1 MSDNKK
7 IFTNTLLLY
16 FRMILI
22 IAITLYTVRLVYNVL
37 GIEDFGLFN
46 LVTSFILLF
55 SFLNSAM
62 RSGTQRFINVALAS
76 KSELMV
82 KKTFY
87 VTLKIHFFIA
97 LFMVVFLETLGIFW
111 VNNFL
116 NIPEGKKEIAN
127 IVYHC
132 AVVSVFLNVLSVPY
146 QAMIIAK
153 EKMNIFAY
161 ITIIDAFTKLLAIIF
176 VLYVSVNYEVLVLY
190 SAFLVISSLIV
201 FVLYF
206 FLSGVKFK
214 KSKSVERSWGGDEN
228 EIKKE
233 IIKFSGWNLFGQIS
247 VLSSNQ
253 GVMLIYNIFFGIFIN
268 ASLAISQQIT
278 SLLNNFVSNLQ
289 LAFNPQI
296 VQSHAQQNF
305 ERHVRLVLNSS
316 QYSLYLLV
324 LIALPFLLY
333 SEFILK
339 LWLGGELPQYVT
351 YFTFVVVVVAFFDA
365 MSGPFWMSVHASG
378 NIKKYQI
385 IISMIFFINIPLTL
399 VILFFTD
406 SLYLSFLSCLVVS
419 ILAFIYRIYYFFNF
433 NLVPNVLKLNYVK
446 NVVLVFI
453 FIVCVCFYKYMIQA
467 SNFYFFNVLVVVLT
481 FQIVFLVYLFCFCLS
496 KSEFYLIKNF
506 ILNKIHS
513 IRNYF

>member
-7 IFTNTLLLY
+7 IFTNTLFLY

-46 LVTSFILLF
+46 LVASFILLF

-76 KSELMV
+76 KSELMI

-87 VTLKIHFFIA
+87 VALKMHFFIA
-97 LFMVVFLETLGIFW
+97 IFMIIFLETLGLFW

-132 AVVSVFLNVLSVPY
+132 AIVSVFFNVLSVPY

-161 ITIIDAFTKLLAIIF
+161 ITIIDAVTKLLAIIF
-176 VLYVSVNYEVLVLY
+176 ALYVSINYEVLVLY
-190 SAFLVISSLIV
+190 SVFLVFSSLIV
-201 FVLYF
+201 FILYF
-206 FLSGVKFK
+206 FLSGAKFK
-214 KSKSVERSWGGDEN
+214 KGKSEERGGEGDESK
-228 EIKKE
+228 IKKE

-253 GVMLIYNIFFGIFIN
+253 GVMLVYNIFFGVLIN

-289 LAFNPQI
+289 IAFNPQV
-296 VQSHAQQNF
+296 VQSYAKQDY
-305 ERHVRLVLNSS
+305 ERHVNLVLNSS
-316 QYSLYLLV
+316 KYSLYLLV
-324 LIALPFLLY
+324 VISIPFLLY
-333 SEFILK
+333 SELILK
-339 LWLGGELPQYVT
+339 LWLGGELPQYVS
-351 YFTFVVVVVAFFDA
+351 YFSFIVVLVAFFDA
-365 MSGPFWMSVHASG
+365 LSGPFWMSVHAQG
-378 NIKKYQI
+378 NIKKYQL
-385 IISMIFFINIPLTL
+385 IISTIFLFNLPATYLTL
-399 VILFFTD
+399 KLTESIFI
-406 SLYLSFLSCLVVS
+406 SFLVYLLIS
-419 ILAFIYRIYYFFNF
+419 ISAFIYRIYYFINMVSVKAEF
-433 NLVPNVLKLNYVK
+433 LKGYLKDIVW
-446 NVVLVFI
+446 VFLFI
-453 FIVCVCFYKYMIQA
+453 LIVCVFKYLEIGEMKNTSYI
-467 SNFYFFNVLVVVLT
+467 YVIFNLLIFEVVY
-481 FQIVFLVYLFCFCLS
+481 LVYLVIFCFS
-496 KSEFYLIKNF
+496 KSEMKFFKDFLSKKF
-506 ILNKIHS
+506 
-513 IRNYF
+513 RF